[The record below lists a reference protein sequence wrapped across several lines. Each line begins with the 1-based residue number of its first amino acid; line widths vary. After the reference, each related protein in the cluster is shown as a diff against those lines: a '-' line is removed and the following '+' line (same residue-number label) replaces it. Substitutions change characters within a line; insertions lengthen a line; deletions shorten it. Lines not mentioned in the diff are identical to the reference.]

1 MVKESGA
8 GDADFGEEEVQG
20 DMVSKE
26 RSKIRFNELKG
37 RTKIMKEKSHK
48 RQTLAL

>member
-8 GDADFGEEEVQG
+8 GDADFGEEEAQG

-26 RSKIRFNELKG
+26 RSKIWFNELKG
-37 RTKIMKEKSHK
+37 EDQNNEGKKPTKD
-48 RQTLAL
+48 RL